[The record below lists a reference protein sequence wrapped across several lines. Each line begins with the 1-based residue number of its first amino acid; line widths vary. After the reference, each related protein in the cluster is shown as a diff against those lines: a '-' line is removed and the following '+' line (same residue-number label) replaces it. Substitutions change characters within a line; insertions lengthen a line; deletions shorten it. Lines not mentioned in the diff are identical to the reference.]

1 MKMGDDSLIYRTDL
15 ALEKT
20 EPQKQLRREQD
31 GCVVTRI
38 EENGARSVTIE
49 VNSISDHL
57 DSDHGVLRLIVEE
70 LGGLLPK
77 EGPVLVAGLG
87 NRAITPDAIGP
98 LTAEKVLATR
108 HIQGEIAR
116 VSGLDGLRPVSV
128 ASPGVLGCTGIEAV
142 ELLIALVDKVK
153 PAAVIAV
160 DALAARSP
168 ARLGCTVQLSSGGI
182 SPGSGVGNARPRIDT
197 ATLGIPV
204 VGMGIPTVVDAAT
217 LAADLL
223 GGADAEAMEKVEPR
237 GAPMMVTP
245 REIDLII
252 SRGAR
257 LLAMG
262 INLTLNPG
270 LSLEEFEELT

>member
-1 MKMGDDSLIYRTDL
+1 MIYRTDL

-20 EPQKQLRREQD
+20 EPQRHVRREQD

-38 EENGARSVTIE
+38 EEDGARSVTIE
-49 VNSISDHL
+49 VSAISDHL

-70 LGGLLPK
+70 LGGLLPE

-116 VSGLDGLRPVSV
+116 VSGLSDLRPVSV

-142 ELLIALVDKVK
+142 ELLMALVQKVK

-204 VGMGIPTVVDAAT
+204 VGLGIPTVVDAAT

-223 GGADAEAMEKVEPR
+223 GEEDATALERVEPR

-257 LLAMG
+257 LLSMG
-262 INLTLNPG
+262 VNLTLNPS
-270 LSLEEFEELT
+270 LSLEDFEELT

>member
-1 MKMGDDSLIYRTDL
+1 MIYRTDL
-15 ALEKT
+15 ALEST
-20 EPQKQLRREQD
+20 EPQKQMRREQD

-38 EENGARSVTIE
+38 DEEGVASVTIE

-70 LGGLLPK
+70 LGRLLPK
-77 EGPVLVAGLG
+77 QGPVLVAGLG

-98 LTAEKVLATR
+98 LTAEKILATR

-116 VSGLDGLRPVSV
+116 VAGLGDLRPVAV
-128 ASPGVLGCTGIEAV
+128 VSPGVLGCTGIEAV
-142 ELLIALVDKVK
+142 ELIKALVQKVK

-182 SPGSGVGNARPRIDT
+182 SPGSGVGNARPRINT
-197 ATLGIPV
+197 ETLGVPV
-204 VGMGIPTVVDAAT
+204 VSMGIPTVVDAAT

-223 GGADAEAMEKVEPR
+223 GREDAAALAAVEPR
-237 GAPMMVTP
+237 GAAMMVTP

-262 INLTLNPG
+262 INLTLNPS
-270 LSLEEFEELT
+270 LSLEEFEELA